1 MKHAQYLAFLFFA
14 VFSQGASA
22 QVPGSPIDVQHY
34 TYSIELNDNDNT
46 ISCKADVVLKF
57 VKNTASF
64 NLDLVK
70 KNASGK
76 GMLVSAVTA
85 NEKAV
90 SFSQGADKLTIG
102 AGGTAGN
109 VYACT
114 ITYSGIPADGLI
126 ISTNKYGKRTFFG
139 DNWPNRGHNWL
150 VSVDH
155 PADKAAVDFMVTAP
169 AHYDV
174 VANGVKI
181 TEMMLSNNRKQTYWR
196 ETAQLSTKIMV
207 IGVAD
212 FAIQH
217 TADVSGIPVYSYVFP
232 QDSVKGFKS
241 YAYAKEILAFFI
253 NKIGPYAY
261 KKLANVQ
268 SKTIFGGMENA
279 GAIFYFEDSPGDR
292 GIESL
297 MAHEI
302 AHQWFG
308 DAASEKNLYNLWLS
322 EGFATYLT
330 HYYLENKYGI
340 DTLKKR
346 LTADRAKI
354 IAFEKN
360 RLTPVVDTSVKDDY
374 MPLLNA
380 NSYEKGG
387 WVLHMLR
394 RKLGDDVFWKGIRQY
409 YAKYNGG
416 NANTDDFR
424 KVMELASGKNLSV
437 FFKQWL
443 KTAGHPVLKI
453 SFDTSTEKG
462 KIVVKVEQ
470 QQALLYDMPLEY
482 VVNKQSFSVNIKD
495 RLTTFKVQM
504 PINDIAFDPNVNSL
518 AEIIMGDATYR
529 IKK

>member
-1 MKHAQYLAFLFFA
+1 MKNAQYLAFLFFA
-14 VFSQGASA
+14 VFSQCAVA
-22 QVPGSPIDVQHY
+22 QVPGSSIDVQHY
-34 TYSIELNDNDNT
+34 TFNIDLNDNDNN
-46 ISCKADVVLKF
+46 ISTKTEITLKF
-57 VKNTASF
+57 IKNAASF
-64 NLDLVK
+64 DLDLVK
-70 KNASGK
+70 KNSSGK
-76 GMLVSAVTA
+76 GMLVSSVTE
-85 NEKAV
+85 NGKALTFTQ
-90 SFSQGADKLTIG
+90 SAEKLTINSVSTLG
-102 AGGTAGN
+102 STRT
-109 VYACT
+109 YT
-114 ITYSGIPADGLI
+114 ITYSGVPADGLI
-126 ISTNKYGKRTFFG
+126 ISANKYGKRTFFG

-155 PADKAAVDFMVTAP
+155 PADKASVDFVVSAP

-174 VANGVKI
+174 IANGLKI
-181 TEMMLSNNRKQTYWR
+181 SETTLPQNKKQTHWR

-217 TADVSGIPVYSYVFP
+217 TADVSGIPIYSYVFP

-241 YAYAKEILAFFI
+241 YAYAKEILPFFI

-279 GAIFYFEDSPGDR
+279 GAIFYFEDSPGDK

-308 DAASEKNLYNLWLS
+308 DAASEKNFYNLWLS

-346 LTADRAKI
+346 LIADREKI
-354 IAFEKN
+354 IAFEKS
-360 RLTPVVDTSVKDDY
+360 RLTPVVDTSVKNDY

-380 NSYEKGG
+380 NSYEKGS

-394 RKLGDDVFWKGIRQY
+394 RKLGDVVFWKGIRQY
-409 YAKYNGG
+409 YALYNGK

-424 KVMELASGKNLSV
+424 KVMEKASGKDLNV

-443 KTAGHPVLKI
+443 HSAGHP
-453 SFDTSTEKG
+453 D
-462 KIVVKVEQ
+462 
-470 QQALLYDMPLEY
+470 LYITWWFNEANQTVDVSVWQRQKTIFNFPLEIAINGQQY
-482 VVNKQSFSVNIKD
+482 ALQIDKESFKK
-495 RLTTFKVQM
+495 TFKIKSP
-504 PINDIAFDPNVNSL
+504 PINVEIDPQINSL
-518 AEIIMGDATYR
+518 ISYTAEEVVR
-529 IKK
+529 FR

>member
-1 MKHAQYLAFLFFA
+1 MGKSTLNLVLLLIIIYNT
-14 VFSQGASA
+14 ASA
-22 QVPGSPIDVQHY
+22 QVPGSAIDVQHY
-34 TYSIELNDNDNT
+34 TFNINLNDNDNN
-46 ISCKADVVLKF
+46 INCKADVTLKF
-57 VKNTASF
+57 TKNATSF
-64 NLDLVK
+64 NLDLVR
-70 KNASGK
+70 KNNTGK
-76 GMLVSAVTA
+76 GMLVSSVTE
-85 NEKAV
+85 NGKAL
-90 SFSQGADKLTIG
+90 SFTQSADKLTINSTSA
-102 AGGTAGN
+102 AGSTHT
-109 VYACT
+109 YS
-114 ITYSGIPADGLI
+114 ITYSGVPADGLI

-139 DNWPNRGHNWL
+139 DNWPNRAHNWL

-155 PADKAAVDFMVTAP
+155 PADKASVDFVVLAP
-169 AHYDV
+169 AHYNV
-174 VANGVKI
+174 IANGLKVSETTLPQNK
-181 TEMMLSNNRKQTYWR
+181 KQTHWR

-207 IGVAD
+207 IGAAD

-217 TADVSGIPVYSYVFP
+217 VADVSGIPVYSYLFP
-232 QDSVKGFKS
+232 QDSVRGFKS
-241 YAYAKEILAFFI
+241 YAYAKEILSFFI
-253 NKIGPYAY
+253 NRIGPFAY

-279 GAIFYFEDSPGDR
+279 GAIFYFENSPGDK

-308 DAASEKNLYNLWLS
+308 DAASEKNFYNLWLS

-330 HYYLENKYGI
+330 HYYLENKYGV

-346 LTADRAKI
+346 LIADRTKVI
-354 IAFEKN
+354 SFEKS
-360 RLTPVVDTSVKDDY
+360 RLTPVVDSSVKENY

-380 NSYEKGG
+380 NSYEKSS

-409 YAKYNGG
+409 FTKYNGS

-424 KVMELASGKNLSV
+424 KVMELVSRKDLSV

-443 KTAGHPVLKI
+443 KMAGHPVLKV

-470 QQALLYDMPLEY
+470 QQAFLYDMPLEY
-482 VVNKQSFSVNIKD
+482 VVNKQAFTVNLKG
-495 RLTTFKVQM
+495 RLTTFKVQL
-504 PINDIAFDPNVNSL
+504 PINDIVFDPNINSL
-518 AEIIMGDATYR
+518 AEINITDTAYR
-529 IKK
+529 QKK

>member
-1 MKHAQYLAFLFFA
+1 MDY
-14 VFSQGASA
+14 
-22 QVPGSPIDVQHY
+22 
-34 TYSIELNDNDNT
+34 
-46 ISCKADVVLKF
+46 
-57 VKNTASF
+57 
-64 NLDLVK
+64 
-70 KNASGK
+70 
-76 GMLVSAVTA
+76 
-85 NEKAV
+85 
-90 SFSQGADKLTIG
+90 
-102 AGGTAGN
+102 
-109 VYACT
+109 
-114 ITYSGIPADGLI
+114 
-126 ISTNKYGKRTFFG
+126 
-139 DNWPNRGHNWL
+139 
-150 VSVDH
+150 
-155 PADKAAVDFMVTAP
+155 PADKASVDFVISAP

-174 VANGVKI
+174 IANGLKVSETILPQNK
-181 TEMMLSNNRKQTYWR
+181 KQTHWR

-217 TADVSGIPVYSYVFP
+217 AADVSGIPVYSYVFP

-241 YAYAKEILAFFI
+241 YAYAKEILPFFI

-279 GAIFYFEDSPGDR
+279 GAIFYFEDSPGDK

-297 MAHEI
+297 MTHEI

-308 DAASEKNLYNLWLS
+308 DAASEKNFYNLWLS

-330 HYYLENKYGI
+330 HYYLENKYGV
-340 DTLKKR
+340 DSLKKR
-346 LTADRAKI
+346 LIADRAKI
-354 IAFEKN
+354 IAFEKS
-360 RLTPVVDTSVKDDY
+360 RLTPVVDTLAKENY
-374 MPLLNA
+374 MALLNA

-409 YAKYNGG
+409 YAKYNGS

-424 KVMELASGKNLSV
+424 KVMQKASGKDLNV

-453 SFDTSTEKG
+453 SYDTSTEKG

-470 QQALLYDMPLEY
+470 QQAVLYELPLEY
-482 VVNKQSFSVNIKD
+482 VVNKQPFTVNIKD